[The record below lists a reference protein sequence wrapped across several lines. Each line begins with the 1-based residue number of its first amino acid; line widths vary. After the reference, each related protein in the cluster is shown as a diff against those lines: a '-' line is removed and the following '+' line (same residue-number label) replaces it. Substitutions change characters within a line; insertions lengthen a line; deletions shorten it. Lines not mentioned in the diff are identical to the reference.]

1 MQQTNEENSL
11 ILGIDDAGRGPLIG
25 PMALAGC
32 LIPKSLEK
40 EFKELG
46 VRDSKTLTDKKRE
59 FLAEKIR
66 KKALAFHVVLAF
78 PDKIDEGIKNGTNL
92 NKIEAMEAAEI
103 INKLTENINEPVSII
118 IDCPSPNREAWRN
131 QVMKYIHFTDNL
143 TIACEHKA
151 DRDYPAVSAASI
163 LAKSQR
169 EKEVAKIR
177 EKIGKDFGSGYTS
190 DPKTIEFMKAHSKE
204 HKKDGIF
211 RESWVTFKDY
221 KAKKEQKKLGDF

>member
-1 MQQTNEENSL
+1 MQEINEENQL

-59 FLAEKIR
+59 FLADEIR
-66 KKALAFHVVLAF
+66 KKAISYHVTLSF
-78 PDKIDEGIKNGTNL
+78 PDKIDEGIKRGTNL

-131 QVMKYIHFTDNL
+131 QVIKYVHFMDNL
-143 TIACEHKA
+143 NIVCEHKA
-151 DRDYPAVSAASI
+151 DRDYVACSAASI

-169 EKEVAKIR
+169 EKEVAKIK

-190 DPKTIEFMKAHSKE
+190 DPMTIEFMKAHSKE
-204 HKKDGIF
+204 FKNDGLFRKSWSTFQNHKK
-211 RESWVTFKDY
+211 EN
-221 KAKKEQKKLGDF
+221 EQKKLLDY

>member
-1 MQQTNEENSL
+1 MQINNEENSL

-40 EFKELG
+40 EFKEMG

-59 FLAEKIR
+59 YLAEEIR
-66 KKALAFHVVLAF
+66 KKVISYHVTLAF
-78 PDKIDEGIKNGTNL
+78 PERIDEGIKNGTNL

-103 INKLTENINEPVSII
+103 INKLTENINEPVSVI
-118 IDCPSPNREAWRN
+118 IDCPSTNREAWRN
-131 QVMKYIHFTDNL
+131 QVLKYIPFQDNL
-143 TIACEHKA
+143 NIICEHKA

-169 EKEVAKIR
+169 EKEVAKIK
-177 EKIGKDFGSGYTS
+177 EQIGQDFGSGYTS
-190 DPKTIEFMKAHSKE
+190 DPKTIEFMKTQG
-204 HKKDGIF
+204 KKYKNDGLFRKSWSTF
-211 RESWVTFKDY
+211 REN
-221 KAKKEQKKLGDF
+221 KKENEQKKLGDY